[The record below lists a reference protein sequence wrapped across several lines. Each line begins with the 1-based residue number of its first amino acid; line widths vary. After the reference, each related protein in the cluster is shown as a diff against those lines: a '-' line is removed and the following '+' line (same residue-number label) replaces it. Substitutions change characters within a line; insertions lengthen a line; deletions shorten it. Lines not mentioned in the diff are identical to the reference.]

1 MLLWVDLETTGL
13 DERRGA
19 ILEIAALLTDDQ
31 FENVVEG
38 PSLVI
43 DPSFVGWHDMMD
55 PYVREMHTKNGLIA
69 DIAAGKGVRMHEAEF
84 QVRAFVE
91 EHTPKGA
98 VIFGNQRANTLS
110 SIPLAGSSIHFDRR
124 FMRHHT
130 PELERALNYRCFDV
144 STLKLACQAFAPHL
158 AASRKRPENIAH
170 RAMADIKESLVEA
183 RFYRDVFLRRG

>member
-13 DERRGA
+13 DERCGA

-38 PSLVI
+38 PSLVV
-43 DPSFVGWHDMMD
+43 DPSFVGWQDMMD

-69 DIAAGKGVRMHEAEF
+69 DIAAGKGVRMHEAEM

-91 EHTPKGA
+91 DHAQRVKGVGPEGWTPLHQ
-98 VIFGNQRANTLS
+98 V
-110 SIPLAGSSIHFDRR
+110 PLAGSSVHFDRR

-130 PELERALNYRCFDV
+130 PEFERALNYRCFDV

-158 AASRKRPENIAH
+158 AASRKRSENIAH
-170 RAMADIKESLVEA
+170 RAMADIKESLAEA